1 MSNNNNSNSNNLS
14 LAGPSS
20 SSSSSTN
27 PRLPDVGTRD
37 YTILKE
43 VGDGSFGTVWLADWH
58 SPLTLPPGT
67 QPPGPS
73 SRAEYKG
80 KQLVA
85 VKKMKKTFDGG
96 WEECMKL
103 KELKSLRTI
112 PMHPFTIPLYDAF
125 LHPTT
130 RELYFVFECME
141 GNLYQLTKSRKGR
154 PLAGGL
160 IACIFEQ
167 TLLGLHHV
175 HSCGFFHR
183 DMKPENLLITTTGLI
198 DYPHGSP
205 YALPTAPPERDVAVI
220 LKIADFGLA
229 RETNSRPPYTEYV
242 STRWYRAPEVLLRAR
257 DYSNPVDMWA
267 LGAILVET
275 VTLKPLFPGN
285 GEMDQVHR
293 ICEIMGD
300 PQHPYGLDDKGRL
313 RGGGQWLGGV
323 SLAKAVGFAFPD
335 KVPID
340 FVQLFDTSNIPI
352 QLIDCLHELLRYE
365 PRARLTTAQC
375 LSHSYFTD
383 VAPRLIPASHSGI
396 SMFNSS
402 LARGLPSPR
411 PNSLYPAS
419 PEHLGTHQQH
429 YMPVDLPS
437 ISPQIVP
444 VSHTQAGFPNARP
457 THVLTPSN
465 SSHAMDSIMS
475 DGEPSSD
482 HHHQHHHHHP
492 NGQAYA
498 QPRGYVPAPELQR
511 RGSQPYEN
519 NYPTSHAYEYSAPMI
534 TQNPS
539 FLSLSPSLPSPSD
552 PSRVSGHPN
561 NTSTQLKVR
570 SRTLASVFSGS
581 QSLKRTPS
589 ERACPDN
596 CTTTAPSVSL
606 SLDPKKA
613 KKEAEKAAKEEAK
626 LEAQAKREAAR
637 RSAQERSRA
646 VLQKQRLAQG
656 SDILIH
662 VNPEFGAP
670 VGAPRKAVDKG
681 KGRATLHPPMPQI
694 VEDCSRTRNGQA
706 PIASPASTGAP
717 SFHTQSDRSVYYGDE
732 RQTRPEYST
741 EERRYSFNSSN
752 TMDSDPGPRSQH
764 LNLVRSPSHGSGYS
778 RLSVASSPNLA
789 SLYRASTPAST
800 ASSLDHQLI
809 ANMAGL
815 CADEQSDHPSNH
827 LPNSNS
833 NSNSTKTKNL
843 HQWPKPPSNDKRGSD
858 ESSALSQ
865 SRSRSPSD
873 PRYSPYAVPPM
884 RTSLPSIANFDFPS
898 GPPPQPPLPSPG
910 HNAQAHERHLSIS
923 SGSPSIL
930 SHNSF
935 PIGGRTP
942 YSTTSPS
949 NYHQPPL
956 SQKSSTSS
964 PPGAHS
970 PNLVYD
976 LTGTTMN
983 NSDIHYHSHQQQQQ
997 QHAHHINNN
1006 EPISSVIVSVHNG
1019 STSPSLSSDSTHP
1032 PQSTTYPKGV
1042 VPTSDEDLTA
1052 VTTNTTTTTTTPPV
1066 SINGKHSNRH
1076 STCCPSSPN
1085 NIHPNHQLISFS
1097 QHLNPPQHLNP
1108 QHLLHQQH
1116 QHQPLH
1122 HQQQQQQQQQQQHQQ
1137 QSLQQHQHLHHQ
1149 LHYQHQLV
1157 DFSYLHNDNSQLDLD
1172 NDQHM
1177 NS

>member
-1 MSNNNNSNSNNLS
+1 MSNNNHNSSNNLS

-20 SSSSSTN
+20 SSSTN
-27 PRLPDVGTRD
+27 SRLPDVGTRD

-396 SMFNSS
+396 SMLNSS

-457 THVLTPSN
+457 THVL
-465 SSHAMDSIMS
+465 
-475 DGEPSSD
+475 
-482 HHHQHHHHHP
+482 HHRIAATLWIRSCRTHHHHHP

-498 QPRGYVPAPELQR
+498 QPRGYVPARSSSAVDHNLMRTTTPPLMLTNI
-511 RGSQPYEN
+511 QPDDHSE
-519 NYPTSHAYEYSAPMI
+519 SLISI
-534 TQNPS
+534 
-539 FLSLSPSLPSPSD
+539 LSPSLPSPSD
-552 PSRVSGHPN
+552 PGRVSGHPN

-589 ERACPDN
+589 ERACSDN
-596 CTTTAPSVSL
+596 CTTTAPS
-606 SLDPKKA
+606 
-613 KKEAEKAAKEEAK
+613 AEKAAKEEAK

-815 CADEQSDHPSNH
+815 CADEQSDHPSIIH
-827 LPNSNS
+827 RLRIRIRIRIR
-833 NSNSTKTKNL
+833 
-843 HQWPKPPSNDKRGSD
+843 PKPKIYINGPSHHRTIN
-858 ESSALSQ
+858 EAQMNLQ
-865 SRSRSPSD
+865 RSLNHDLEVQVIQDIWSP
-873 PRYSPYAVPPM
+873 
-884 RTSLPSIANFDFPS
+884 T
-898 GPPPQPPLPSPG
+898 QPPLPSPG
-910 HNAQAHERHLSIS
+910 HNAKHMNDIYRSVQVVHRS
-923 SGSPSIL
+923 SLITHSRSVVGL
-930 SHNSF
+930 L
-935 PIGGRTP
+935 TLL
-942 YSTTSPS
+942 
-949 NYHQPPL
+949 PL
-956 SQKSSTSS
+956 LKSSTSS

-1052 VTTNTTTTTTTPPV
+1052 VTTTYYYDYY
-1066 SINGKHSNRH
+1066 
-1076 STCCPSSPN
+1076 SS
-1085 NIHPNHQLISFS
+1085 SF
-1097 QHLNPPQHLNP
+1097 
-1108 QHLLHQQH
+1108 
-1116 QHQPLH
+1116 
-1122 HQQQQQQQQQQQHQQ
+1122 
-1137 QSLQQHQHLHHQ
+1137 
-1149 LHYQHQLV
+1149 
-1157 DFSYLHNDNSQLDLD
+1157 
-1172 NDQHM
+1172 DQ
-1177 NS
+1177 

>member
-1 MSNNNNSNSNNLS
+1 
-14 LAGPSS
+14 
-20 SSSSSTN
+20 
-27 PRLPDVGTRD
+27 
-37 YTILKE
+37 
-43 VGDGSFGTVWLADWH
+43 
-58 SPLTLPPGT
+58 
-67 QPPGPS
+67 
-73 SRAEYKG
+73 
-80 KQLVA
+80 
-85 VKKMKKTFDGG
+85 
-96 WEECMKL
+96 
-103 KELKSLRTI
+103 
-112 PMHPFTIPLYDAF
+112 
-125 LHPTT
+125 
-130 RELYFVFECME
+130 
-141 GNLYQLTKSRKGR
+141 
-154 PLAGGL
+154 
-160 IACIFEQ
+160 
-167 TLLGLHHV
+167 
-175 HSCGFFHR
+175 
-183 DMKPENLLITTTGLI
+183 MKPENLLITTTGLI

-444 VSHTQAGFPNARP
+444 VSTLKLASLTQGLHTFLHHRIAATPWTRSCRTVNHLAIIIISIIIIIPTARH
-457 THVLTPSN
+457 TLNHVDMFL
-465 SSHAMDSIMS
+465 
-475 DGEPSSD
+475 
-482 HHHQHHHHHP
+482 
-492 NGQAYA
+492 
-498 QPRGYVPAPELQR
+498 PELQR
-511 RGSQPYEN
+511 
-519 NYPTSHAYEYSAPMI
+519 
-534 TQNPS
+534 
-539 FLSLSPSLPSPSD
+539 
-552 PSRVSGHPN
+552 
-561 NTSTQLKVR
+561 
-570 SRTLASVFSGS
+570 
-581 QSLKRTPS
+581 QSLISIPLPASLHHLIPAGFLVILIIPALNSKLEVGRWPRSSPDLNLSNVLHPSGLVQIIAQRPLLRLAYHSTP
-589 ERACPDN
+589 RK
-596 CTTTAPSVSL
+596 L
-606 SLDPKKA
+606 RR
-613 KKEAEKAAKEEAK
+613 AEKAAKEEAK

>member
-1 MSNNNNSNSNNLS
+1 MSSRPSLPVSSLS
-14 LAGPSS
+14 LSS
-20 SSSSSTN
+20 SSSSSHS
-27 PRLPDVGTRD
+27 PLPDVGTRD

-58 SPLTLPPGT
+58 SPLNLPPGT

-73 SRAEYKG
+73 SRPEYKG

-125 LHPTT
+125 LHPVTK
-130 RELYFVFECME
+130 ELYFVFECME

-183 DMKPENLLITTTGLI
+183 DMKPENLLITTTGLT

-257 DYSNPVDMWA
+257 DYNNPVDMWA

-323 SLAKAVGFAFPD
+323 ALAKAVGFSFPD
-335 KVPID
+335 
-340 FVQLFDTSNIPI
+340 
-352 QLIDCLHELLRYE
+352 LIDCLHELLRYE

-383 VAPRLIPASHSGI
+383 VAPRLIPPSLSGI
-396 SMFNSS
+396 NMLNSS

-411 PNSLYPAS
+411 PNGAYPTS
-419 PEHLGTHQQH
+419 PERLNANQQH

-444 VSHTQAGFPNARP
+444 VSHNQAGFPNARP
-457 THVLTPSN
+457 THILTPSN
-465 SSHAMDSIMS
+465 SSHAVDSIMT
-475 DGEPSSD
+475 DGEPSGD
-482 HHHQHHHHHP
+482 HHHP
-492 NGQAYA
+492 NGHAYP
-498 QPRGYVPAPELQR
+498 QRGYASPPELHR
-511 RGSQPYEN
+511 RGSQPYES
-519 NYPTSHAYEYSAPMI
+519 YPAPHGYEYSAPMI
-534 TQNPS
+534 TQDPS
-539 FLSLSPSLPSPSD
+539 YLSLAPGLPSSSD
-552 PSRVSGHPN
+552 PNRVPNDSRHPS
-561 NTSTQLKVR
+561 TSSQLKVR
-570 SRTLASVFSGS
+570 SRTLASVFSSS

-589 ERACPDN
+589 ERVCSDTCATGASTNLP
-596 CTTTAPSVSL
+596 
-606 SLDPKKA
+606 LDPKKA

-662 VNPEFGAP
+662 VNPEFAAP

-694 VEDCSRTRNGQA
+694 VEDCSRSRNGQP
-706 PIASPASTGAP
+706 PIPSPASGGAA
-717 SFHTQSDRSVYYGDE
+717 SFHTQSDRSVYYGDDPQ
-732 RQTRPEYST
+732 RRPEYPT

-764 LNLVRSPSHGSGYS
+764 LNLVRCPSHGSGYS

-815 CADEQSDHPSNH
+815 CAEEQDGPHHLQSSNNK
-827 LPNSNS
+827 P
-833 NSNSTKTKNL
+833 L
-843 HQWPKPPSNDKRGSD
+843 HKWPKPSLNEKRGSD

-873 PRYSPYAVPPM
+873 PRFSPLLSVIYRSALAAP
-884 RTSLPSIANFDFPS
+884 RSSHIAHFPS
-898 GPPPQPPLPSPG
+898 DPEVHTQPPHPAITINPRKR
-910 HNAQAHERHLSIS
+910 HPAQLGLTQVAVRALSSIS
-923 SGSPSIL
+923 L
-930 SHNSF
+930 
-935 PIGGRTP
+935 
-942 YSTTSPS
+942 
-949 NYHQPPL
+949 
-956 SQKSSTSS
+956 
-964 PPGAHS
+964 
-970 PNLVYD
+970 
-976 LTGTTMN
+976 
-983 NSDIHYHSHQQQQQ
+983 QQQQYSP
-997 QHAHHINNN
+997 HH
-1006 EPISSVIVSVHNG
+1006 
-1019 STSPSLSSDSTHP
+1019 
-1032 PQSTTYPKGV
+1032 
-1042 VPTSDEDLTA
+1042 
-1052 VTTNTTTTTTTPPV
+1052 
-1066 SINGKHSNRH
+1066 
-1076 STCCPSSPN
+1076 
-1085 NIHPNHQLISFS
+1085 S
-1097 QHLNPPQHLNP
+1097 Q
-1108 QHLLHQQH
+1108 
-1116 QHQPLH
+1116 
-1122 HQQQQQQQQQQQHQQ
+1122 
-1137 QSLQQHQHLHHQ
+1137 
-1149 LHYQHQLV
+1149 QLV
-1157 DFSYLHNDNSQLDLD
+1157 DISYHHDHLDFD
-1172 NDQHM
+1172 HDQHM
-1177 NS
+1177 TS

>member
-1 MSNNNNSNSNNLS
+1 MSNRSSVPVTTLS
-14 LAGPSS
+14 LSSSASS
-20 SSSSSTN
+20 SSHN
-27 PRLPDVGTRD
+27 PLPDVGTRD

-73 SRAEYKG
+73 SRPEYKG

-183 DMKPENLLITTTGLI
+183 DMKPENLLITTTGLT

-323 SLAKAVGFAFPD
+323 ALAKAVGFSFPD

-383 VAPRLIPASHSGI
+383 VAPRLIPPSLSGI
-396 SMFNSS
+396 NMLNSS

-411 PNSLYPAS
+411 SNSLYPTS
-419 PEHLGTHQQH
+419 PEHLGPHSQQH
-429 YMPVDLPS
+429 YMPIDLPS

-444 VSHTQAGFPNARP
+444 VSHNQAGFPNARP

-465 SSHAMDSIMS
+465 SSHAVDSIMT
-475 DGEPSSD
+475 DGEPSGD
-482 HHHQHHHHHP
+482 HHQP
-492 NGQAYA
+492 NGQPYP
-498 QPRGYVPAPELQR
+498 QRGYASPPEIHR

-519 NYPTSHAYEYSAPMI
+519 YPPPPHGYEYSAPPMI
-534 TQNPS
+534 AQDPS
-539 FLSLSPSLPSPSD
+539 YLSLSTGLPSPSD
-552 PSRVSGHPN
+552 PNRVSADARHAT
-561 NTSTQLKVR
+561 TSNQLKVR

-581 QSLKRTPS
+581 QSLKRAPS
-589 ERACPDN
+589 ERVCSDA
-596 CTTTAPSVSL
+596 CTTTPSAAL

-662 VNPEFGAP
+662 VNPEFAAP

-681 KGRATLHPPMPQI
+681 KGRATLNPPMPQI
-694 VEDCSRTRNGQA
+694 VEDCSRTRNGQ
-706 PIASPASTGAP
+706 PPLPSPASVGAP
-717 SFHTQSDRSVYYGDE
+717 SFHTQSDRSVYYGDD
-732 RQTRPEYST
+732 RQTRPEYQT

-764 LNLVRSPSHGSGYS
+764 INLVRSPSHGSGYS

-815 CADEQSDHPSNH
+815 CADEQPNANGNA
-827 LPNSNS
+827 LP
-833 NSNSTKTKNL
+833 K
-843 HQWPKPPSNDKRGSD
+843 WPKPPPNEKRGSD

-873 PRYSPYAVPPM
+873 PRFSPYAVPPM

-898 GPPPQPPLPSPG
+898 GPPPQPPLPSPN
-910 HNAQAHERHLSIS
+910 HPQPSERHPERHLSIS

-935 PIGGRTP
+935 PIGPRSP

-949 NYHQPPL
+949 NYHQP
-956 SQKSSTSS
+956 QQSSTS
-964 PPGAHS
+964 PPGAHAGGS
-970 PNLVYD
+970 PNLVFD
-976 LTGTTMN
+976 LTGTTLT
-983 NSDIHYHSHQQQQQ
+983 NSDIHYH
-997 QHAHHINNN
+997 HH
-1006 EPISSVIVSVHNG
+1006 
-1019 STSPSLSSDSTHP
+1019 
-1032 PQSTTYPKGV
+1032 
-1042 VPTSDEDLTA
+1042 
-1052 VTTNTTTTTTTPPV
+1052 
-1066 SINGKHSNRH
+1066 
-1076 STCCPSSPN
+1076 
-1085 NIHPNHQLISFS
+1085 
-1097 QHLNPPQHLNP
+1097 
-1108 QHLLHQQH
+1108 
-1116 QHQPLH
+1116 HQPA
-1122 HQQQQQQQQQQQHQQ
+1122 QQQQQQQQQQHHQHLQSQQQQQQ
-1137 QSLQQHQHLHHQ
+1137 QSQQHAHHTNLNNESISSVLVSVHNGSSSPSLSDSTHHSSHPNHLHQQHHQQQQQAGQTVFGGKSVSSTEADELIVPTNGKHLHHIHRHSTCCPLPPSADPLNLNLNLHQ
-1149 LHYQHQLV
+1149 LHHQHHQQQLPNQNTHLNHLQHHHHQQQQQQQQHPQQLV
-1157 DFSYLHNDNSQLDLD
+1157 DFSYLPSDPLRDLD
-1172 NDQHM
+1172 TDQHM
-1177 NS
+1177 SS